1 MSHILDPLTIHSLR
15 LSNRLVLPPMAT
27 AKASPE
33 GRVTQ
38 AVLDWYAQKCPGLGL
53 VIAEH
58 AFVLPEGR
66 AGLGQLSV
74 ASDETLDG
82 LGRLGRVIHEAG
94 SACALQISHAG
105 SRTSPAISGSRPRA
119 PSAVAHPASAS
130 GDVPQELDRMGMATI
145 LEAFTSGARRAKV
158 AGFDAVELHAAHGY
172 LLDQFL
178 SPLTNRRTDLY
189 GGSLVGRILFLEEVV
204 RAVRRAVGPGY
215 PIFVRLGVAD
225 FLEGGLSAEE
235 GVEAAARLVAAG
247 TDLIDVSGG
256 FGYALKAPEG
266 YSGQG
271 FLSPLSRAV
280 KAAVK
285 VPVILTGGVTEAEAA
300 AALLEAGA
308 ADLIGVGRAIAADSR
323 WARKALEAQRQRP
336 R

>member
-1 MSHILDPLTIHSLR
+1 MSHILDPLSIHSLR

-38 AVLDWYAQKCPGLGL
+38 GLVDWYVQKCQGLGL
-53 VIAEH
+53 VITEH

-66 AGLGQLSV
+66 AGLGQLS
-74 ASDETLDG
+74 AAGDENLEG
-82 LGRLGRVIHEAG
+82 LGRIARAIHDGG
-94 SACALQISHAG
+94 SACALQLSHAG
-105 SRTSPAISGSRPRA
+105 SRTSQAISGAKPRA
-119 PSAVAHPASAS
+119 PSALANPYLSS
-130 GDVPQELDRMGMATI
+130 GDLPRELDRMGMA
-145 LEAFTSGARRAKV
+145 LVLDAFTAGATRAKA

-189 GGSLVGRILFLEEVV
+189 GGSLVGRVLFLQEIA
-204 RAVRRAVGPGY
+204 RALRKALGPGY
-215 PIFVRLGVAD
+215 PIFVRLGAAD
-225 FLEGGLSAEE
+225 FVEGGLSIEDGA
-235 GVEAAARLVAAG
+235 EAAALLVEAG
-247 TDLIDVSGG
+247 ADLIDVSGG
-256 FGYALKAPEG
+256 FGYALKAPSG

-280 KAAVK
+280 KARVK
-285 VPVILTGGVTEAEAA
+285 VPVLLTGGITEAEAA
-300 AALLEAGA
+300 EALLVEGA

-323 WARKALEAQRQRP
+323 WARRALEGQRQRP